1 MGGGGGSTLYPFRRE
16 IDRWVAV
23 GGGIDEDGKVV
34 EAPWELTKARFID
47 NLCQRY
53 SCLPSQ
59 LLNEDLDNIMK
70 TLAIVQLAEGKDDN
84 RVSPNSVEDMLGNMS
99 TSL

>member
-1 MGGGGGSTLYPFRRE
+1 MGGGGGSTLDPFRLE
-16 IDRWVAV
+16 IDRWLAV
-23 GGGIDEDGKVV
+23 GGGIDENGKVV
-34 EAPWELTKARFID
+34 EAPWELTRARFID

-70 TLAIVQLAEGKDDN
+70 TLAIVQLAEGKDDS
-84 RVSPNSVEDMLGNMS
+84 RISSNSVEDMLGNMS